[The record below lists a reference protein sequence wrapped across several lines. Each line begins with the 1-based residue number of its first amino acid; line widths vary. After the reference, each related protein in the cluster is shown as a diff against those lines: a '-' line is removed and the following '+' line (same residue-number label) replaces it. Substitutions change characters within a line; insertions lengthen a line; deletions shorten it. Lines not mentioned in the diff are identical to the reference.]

1 MEMLHLHTEMSQ
13 PTCQLQLGGC
23 SRTVNVQ
30 KEMISLLPFPHSDQ
44 VQLQTFSINL
54 RQSRFDNLCES

>member
-1 MEMLHLHTEMSQ
+1 MEMLHLHTERSQ

-54 RQSRFDNLCES
+54 